1 MYTRL
6 EEADR
11 EKKAEAAK
19 EAKAARS
26 KEAEAKEDKEAKLI
40 PVDAIRLN
48 KIVK

>member
-1 MYTRL
+1 VYTRL